1 MSTPDPQ
8 PAKSPLPGLRLRR
21 CATDV
26 VEVAAQRG
34 RAADLERI
42 AAGRGA
48 TLPAFG
54 RALLAADRAAICV
67 RPARWLL
74 LSSPAAPGSSAAAWA
89 DACAGRGVAV
99 DLSSGLVALDL
110 AGPAVREVL
119 ARGCRLDL
127 DPSMFPPGRA
137 AATIMAQVSVILV
150 ATRAG
155 VLLLTPS
162 TTARH
167 FIEWLEHTAAPFGV
181 EHAAARGLPVL
192 CGDPHE

>member
-1 MSTPDPQ
+1 M
-8 PAKSPLPGLRLRR
+8 PGLRLRR
-21 CATDV
+21 PATDV
-26 VEVAAQRG
+26 VELAALSG
-34 RAADLERI
+34 RAGDLERI
-42 AAGRGA
+42 AAGRGT

-54 RALLAADRAAICV
+54 HALLKADRAAVCV

-74 LSSPAAPGSSAAAWA
+74 LGPPAAPGASAAAWA

-99 DLSSGLVALDL
+99 DLSSGIVALDL

-127 DPSMFPPGRA
+127 DPSIFPPGRA
-137 AATIMAQVSVILV
+137 AATVMAQVSVILV

-167 FIEWLEHTAAPFGV
+167 FGEWLEHTAAPFGI
-181 EHAAARGLPVL
+181 ERAAALPFL
-192 CGDPHE
+192 SGDPHE

>member
-8 PAKSPLPGLRLRR
+8 PATGSAPGIRLRR
-21 CATDV
+21 SATDV

-42 AAGRGA
+42 AASRGA

-54 RALLAADRAAICV
+54 RALIATQRAVICV

-74 LSSPAAPGSSAAAWA
+74 LCPPAAPGSCAAAWA
-89 DACAGRGVAV
+89 DACAGSGAAV
-99 DLSSGLVALDL
+99 DLSSGLVALQL

-150 ATRAG
+150 ATRVG

-162 TTARH
+162 TTAQH
-167 FIEWLEHTAAPFGV
+167 FAEWLEHTAAPFGF
-181 EHAAARGLPVL
+181 ERAAARGLPFL
-192 CGDPHE
+192 SGDPHE